1 MIGIVLARRYAKAL
15 IDLAQEAGILK
26 EVGQDLELVA
36 GLFEQSHEL
45 TNVFADPTIA
55 PDAKE
60 KVLTQVLEKGG
71 VQELTVKFIHVV
83 LTKGRILGIGEISQ
97 AYRDL
102 SDQLEN
108 RIRARVVAA
117 SALSQEQESRISEAL
132 SKISG
137 KDVLLEVEVDESLL
151 GGVVAYVGS
160 EVYDGSIKNQLT
172 QIKDN
177 LSKGR

>member
-1 MIGIVLARRYAKAL
+1 VIGIVLAKRYAKAV
-15 IDLAQEAGILK
+15 IDLAQEADILK
-26 EVGQDLELVA
+26 EVGQDLERIA
-36 GLFEQSHEL
+36 GLFADSHEL
-45 TNVFADPTIA
+45 VNVFADPTIA
-55 PDAKE
+55 PGAKE
-60 KVLTQVLEKGG
+60 KVLAEVLEKGG
-71 VQELTVKFIHVV
+71 VQELTMKFIHIV
-83 LTKGRILGIGEISQ
+83 LLKGRILGVGEIAL

-117 SALSQEQESRISEAL
+117 ARLSDREKSRIKDAL

-137 KDVLLEVEVDESLL
+137 KNVTLEVEVDESLL
-151 GGVVAYVGS
+151 GGVVAYMGS
-160 EVYDGSIKNQLT
+160 QVYDGSIKNQLT